1 MKKSI
6 HPVLQSV
13 SVICANCKAEH
24 FIIST
29 NTKIKVEMCSL
40 CHPFYTGEQ
49 KLIDTANK
57 VKDFER
63 RRNTAVERK
72 AEQIPS
78 KVRKSNK
85 VTEIKTDR
93 ALTLRDMLKSVQGS

>member
-1 MKKSI
+1 
-6 HPVLQSV
+6 
-13 SVICANCKAEH
+13 
-24 FIIST
+24 
-29 NTKIKVEMCSL
+29 MCSN

-63 RRNTAVERK
+63 RRTTAAERQSI
-72 AEQIPS
+72 QIPA
-78 KVRKSNK
+78 KTRKSNK
-85 VTEIKTDR
+85 VTEVKTNK